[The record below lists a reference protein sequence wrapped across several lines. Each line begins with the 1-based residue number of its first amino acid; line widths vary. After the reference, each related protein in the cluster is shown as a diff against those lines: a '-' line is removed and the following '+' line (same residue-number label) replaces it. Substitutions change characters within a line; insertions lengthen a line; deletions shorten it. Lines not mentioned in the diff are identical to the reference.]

1 MLTHVFANAWFMN
14 NIFVHNTVDSLN
26 LDEDHN
32 IDDLS
37 EGEPQSFKI
46 PDWWVVFQRVTSNVD
61 FKVQHLFP
69 IQNQKRNWETLIETG
84 RNQSVSRIPTAILAG
99 TLKSRWN
106 YVNLTMFDKKLWK
119 SGQFKEVNWKYV
131 KIWQILKWRIKKFVN
146 LATFHNET

>member
-1 MLTHVFANAWFMN
+1 MN

-84 RNQSVSRIPTAILAG
+84 RNQSVSRNQTAILAG
-99 TLKSRWN
+99 TLKS
-106 YVNLTMFDKKLWK
+106 
-119 SGQFKEVNWKYV
+119 SQ
-131 KIWQILKWRIKKFVN
+131 Q
-146 LATFHNET
+146 